1 MTDDQSRNQDA
12 TTPHAGGCAASANS
26 QGRPLNNKKHTA
38 VTSRSNSPKSQ
49 LQSPSDAAV
58 DEYFDGEAAE
68 QYPGGIEP
76 GGPEHEEDGEFSLN
90 DIDDDTSITSSVHRH
105 TFKNGRRYHKF
116 RHGRYPIPN
125 DEREQNREDM
135 LHAMMLEAT
144 GGRHFFAPITAH
156 PSKILDLGT
165 GTGIWAIEVADMYP
179 GAEVTGVDLSP
190 IQPEWTPPNVRFLV
204 DDMEDTWLAGD
215 RFDFVHLRNVVPILK
230 SPVAVLKNIFTNLKP
245 GGWVE
250 LQDVDGK
257 VHTDDASIPLNWPL
271 SRFCDL
277 MAQCFAA
284 FGTDANAAER
294 GRAYMEEAGFVNVRH
309 HAIKLPYGPW
319 ARDRTLR
326 VVGMYYRIACEE
338 MFPVVGV
345 MHLPMLGWSQDE
357 AEVLFAGCRAA
368 MRDPKVHAYGLMHF
382 WSGQKPEEG

>member
-1 MTDDQSRNQDA
+1 M
-12 TTPHAGGCAASANS
+12 
-26 QGRPLNNKKHTA
+26 
-38 VTSRSNSPKSQ
+38 TSRSNSPINE
-49 LQSPSDAAV
+49 LQPPSDAAV
-58 DEYFDGEAAE
+58 DEHFEGEAVE

-76 GGPEHEEDGEFSLN
+76 GGPEHEEDGEFSL
-90 DIDDDTSITSSVHRH
+90 DEIDDDDTSITSSVHRH
-105 TFKNGRRYHKF
+105 TFRNGRRYHKF

-125 DEREQNREDM
+125 DEREQHREDI
-135 LHAMMLEAT
+135 LHVMMLEAI
-144 GGRHFFAPITAH
+144 GGRHFFAPITTR

-190 IQPEWTPPNVRFLV
+190 IQPEWMPPNVHFII

-215 RFDFVHLRNVVPILK
+215 GFDFVHLRNVVPILK
-230 SPVAVLKNIFTNLKP
+230 SPVTVLRNIYANLKP

-257 VHTDDASIPLNWPL
+257 VHTDDASIPPNWSL
-271 SRFCDL
+271 SLFCDL
-277 MAQCFAA
+277 LTQAFAA

-294 GRAYMEEAGFVNVRH
+294 GRAYMEVAGFVNVRH

-326 VVGMYYRIACEE
+326 VVGEYYRIACEE
-338 MFPVVGV
+338 MFPVVGA
-345 MHLPMLGWSQDE
+345 MHLPMLGWSQIE
-357 AEVLFAGCRAA
+357 AEVLFARCRSA
-368 MRDPKVHAYGLMHF
+368 MKDPKVHAYGLMHF
-382 WSGQKPEEG
+382 WCGQKPERG